1 MTYDLKIERL
11 LDAPPELV
19 FDTILDPS
27 AAREIYGGSIEGW
40 SLRRFDI
47 DLRIGGEWTFES
59 GPTEGEVPAD
69 LATHVFTEIDR
80 PRRLAYDVTMFVSGW
95 GRTVRFQEAI
105 TLEDQ
110 DGKTL
115 LTIVLSGLES
125 EADRDGFAGGV
136 PSFVESVKRVAEAR
150 AREGHAV
157 MSPPVIEPG
166 SSERGER

>member
-27 AAREIYGGSIEGW
+27 AAQEIYAGAVEGW

-47 DLRIGGEWTFES
+47 DLRVGGEWTFES
-59 GPTEGEVPAD
+59 GPPEGEGPAD

-80 PRRLAYDVTMFVSGW
+80 PRRLAYEGTMFVSQW
-95 GRTVRFQEAI
+95 GRTVRYQESI
-105 TLEDQ
+105 TLEDR

-115 LTIVLSGLES
+115 MTLVMSGLES
-125 EADRDGFAGGV
+125 EADRDAFAGGV

-150 AREGHAV
+150 ARAGIRA
-157 MSPPVIEPG
+157 
-166 SSERGER
+166 GER